1 MPVYCKWYWEL
12 AKIKVLV
19 CDTHLS
25 MTFTHTTM
33 RKIINWFVVIIG
45 EALIIGF
52 INSFSQFGKAE
63 CY

>member
-1 MPVYCKWYWEL
+1 MPFYCKWYWEL
-12 AKIKVLV
+12 ANIKVLV

-25 MTFTHTTM
+25 MIFTHATT
-33 RKIINWFVVIIG
+33 RKIINWCVVIIG

-52 INSFSQFGKAE
+52 TNGFSQLGKAE